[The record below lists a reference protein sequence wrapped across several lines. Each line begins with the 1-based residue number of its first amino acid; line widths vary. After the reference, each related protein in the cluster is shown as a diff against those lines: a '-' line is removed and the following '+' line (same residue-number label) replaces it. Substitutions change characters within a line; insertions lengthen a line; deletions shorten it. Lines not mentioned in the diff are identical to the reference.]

1 MKRQRIQSWLA
12 TLAVV
17 LLFTPTIFAQS
28 NDSNPE
34 SETSQQLQELKK
46 LAPKVYLDC
55 MFCDQDYIRDNI
67 TYVNFVRDRKD
78 ADVHILVTMQGT
90 GSGGQE
96 YTFAFIGLRDFKGTE
111 HTLVHASNPTD
122 TRDDTRRAQVALLE
136 RGIFPFVL
144 ETPIC
149 DYITLR
155 FNQRLQPTDV
165 TDPWDFWVFSINADG
180 RLSGQSTRTNKSLD
194 MNFSANRETPEL
206 KIRIGGSWD
215 MDERVYKYDDEDD
228 YVSTSNQ
235 RNISGMIVKSLGE
248 HWSVGGWIEAEGSS
262 FSNVDALIRVAPALE
277 FNFFPY
283 SESTRKQLRLLYT
296 VGYNNLNYTEE
307 TIFLKTKE
315 TLWNQS
321 LAILFEVR
329 QPWGNASAS
338 VEGSHYFHDFSK
350 NRIELDGSLSVRL
363 LKGLSITVRGN
374 YDSIRDQLNLP
385 REEASLEEILLARK
399 ELETAFNY
407 SVSLGVRYTF
417 GSVYSNVVNPRFGRP
432 RFRGGDFGGR

>member
-1 MKRQRIQSWLA
+1 MKKLKLQNWLA
-12 TLAVV
+12 ALVVV
-17 LLFTPTIFAQS
+17 LICTPTVFAQ
-28 NDSNPE
+28 NRGSNPGDANPQE
-34 SETSQQLQELKK
+34 LQELKE

-55 MFCDQDYIRDNI
+55 MMCDRDYIRDNI

-78 ADVHILVTMQGT
+78 ADVHILVTQQGT

-111 HTLVHASNPTD
+111 HSLVHASNPTD
-122 TRDDTRRAQVALLE
+122 SPDETRQSQVALLE
-136 RGIFPFVL
+136 RGLFPFIL

-149 DYITLR
+149 NYITLR
-155 FNQRLQPTDV
+155 FNQRLEPTDV
-165 TDPWDFWVFSINADG
+165 KDPWNFWVFSINMDG
-180 RLSGQSTRTNKSLD
+180 RMSGQSTRTNRSLD
-194 MNFSANRETPEL
+194 TNLSANRETPEF
-206 KIRIGGSWD
+206 KIRLGASLD
-215 MDERVYKYDDEDD
+215 MDERVYKYEDEDD

-235 RNISGMIVKSLGE
+235 RNFSGMVVKSLGE
-248 HWSVGGWIEAEGSS
+248 HVSVGGWIEAEGSS
-262 FSNVDALIRVAPALE
+262 YSNIDLLFRVAPAVE
-277 FNFFPY
+277 FNLFPY

-296 VGYNNLNYTEE
+296 IGYNYTNYTEE
-307 TIFLKTKE
+307 TIYLKTKE

-321 LAILFEVR
+321 LALIFEVR

-338 VEGSHYFHDFSK
+338 VEGSHYFHDFK
-350 NRIELDGSLSVRL
+350 ANRLEFNGSLSVRL

-399 ELETAFNY
+399 ELETAFSY
-407 SVSLGVRYTF
+407 SLSLGVRYTF

-432 RFRGGDFGGR
+432 RFRGGGGY